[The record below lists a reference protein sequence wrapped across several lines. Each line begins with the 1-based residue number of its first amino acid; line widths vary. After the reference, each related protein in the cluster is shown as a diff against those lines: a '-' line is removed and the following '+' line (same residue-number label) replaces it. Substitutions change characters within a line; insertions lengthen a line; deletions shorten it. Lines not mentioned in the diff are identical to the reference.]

1 VLINCPTF
9 LILNVGLN
17 YMNRFNYKDF
27 FPKNYPEEL
36 IKTKFKDLN
45 DFDLKR
51 WKNYKNR
58 IPRSDFIKNSLKNK
72 QSNICPVCSKFL
84 SKNSVVHHID
94 YDRLCDF
101 EYYEYQKSPTIKN
114 SNREVKVPKCKSCKN
129 SNLCMDKL
137 VLIHNRCHLIL
148 HKMEGRI
155 SEQKEKISFP
165 KKKRNYEIVSRKHW
179 LSITNRRMLDLI
191 DEILEQINNNSEI
204 KVSIVYNKYFI
215 GVKPENLIYF
225 KPFDEKLK
233 ITVSYGDFGKWSE
246 ELKKKEID
254 FDIHKRTS
262 VKLSFTI
269 DTKLYL
275 KNKDLI
281 LNITRDALNKI
292 KRNEN
297 LNISSPQ
304 MKLF

>member
-1 VLINCPTF
+1 MNR
-9 LILNVGLN
+9 LN
-17 YMNRFNYKDF
+17 YKEF

-36 IKTKFKDLN
+36 LKTKFKDLN

-51 WKNYKNR
+51 WNNFKNK
-58 IPRSDFIKNSLKNK
+58 ITRSYFIKKKLKVK

-84 SKNSVVHHID
+84 NENTVVHHID
-94 YDRLCDF
+94 YDRLCDY
-101 EYYEYQKSPTIKN
+101 EYYEFQKSPTIKN
-114 SNREVKVPKCKSCKN
+114 PNREIKVPKCKSCKN
-129 SNLCMDKL
+129 SDLCMDKII
-137 VLIHNRCHLIL
+137 LIHNRCHLIL

-155 SEQKEKISFP
+155 SKQKENISFP
-165 KKKRNYEIVSRKHW
+165 KSKRNYEIVSREYW
-179 LSITNRRMLDLI
+179 LSNTTKKTLDLI
-191 DEILEQINNNSEI
+191 DKILKQTNNNSKI
-204 KVSIVYNKYFI
+204 KLSSVYNKYFI
-215 GVKPENLIYF
+215 GVEPENLIYF

-233 ITVSYGDFGKWSE
+233 ITVSHGDFEKWSK

-254 FDIHKRTS
+254 FDIYKRSLIRLT
-262 VKLSFTI
+262 FTI
-269 DTKLYL
+269 DNKLYS

-281 LNITRDALNKI
+281 INITKDALNKT